1 MNNNRDERDKITN
14 LKDLREALRYLE
26 PDSRPVRSDLNLW
39 VSEFYIGN
47 RKWFYEGC
55 PDLKCKKSAQP
66 DTRCEKCGTEVK
78 QTVPHFIMGVEFSD
92 QSGSI
97 EITAYDDFSHKL
109 LKGKDYTEDSLGE
122 HVDLIRGLDKL
133 SIEDRKK

>member
-1 MNNNRDERDKITN
+1 MNSNFRSKINLVDEHRFNKFEGSIPEHRLLFVSEKKQANTNRDERDKITN

-78 QTVPHFIMGVEFSD
+78 QTVPHFIMGV
-92 QSGSI
+92 
-97 EITAYDDFSHKL
+97 
-109 LKGKDYTEDSLGE
+109 
-122 HVDLIRGLDKL
+122 
-133 SIEDRKK
+133 